1 MFPATTFPP
10 SPAFTDFDL
19 LLLPP
24 YLPPMQ
30 SLAAAAIVFTGGF
43 IIMVLEIVGTRFL
56 AKYFGTSYYV
66 WVNQI
71 GLVMVALAFGYYWGG
86 ILADK
91 WRRLGKLAWLLVPA
105 GIFTFYIPQ
114 FADRLINLVSTP
126 VDQPLTPFRQ
136 VLDPVLG
143 SSVVFLLPCII
154 LAMLSPY
161 VTQICARNL
170 AQVGRASGLI
180 FAASTV
186 GSIVGVFVSG
196 YFLLQTAT
204 LTIIFYVTGSAILLL
219 AAACVALNS
228 WLRPPEHST
237 TPSFPYPYAD

>member
-1 MFPATTFPP
+1 
-10 SPAFTDFDL
+10 
-19 LLLPP
+19 
-24 YLPPMQ
+24 MQ
-30 SLAAAAIVFTGGF
+30 SLAAAAIVFVGGF
-43 IIMVLEIVGTRFL
+43 AIMVLEIVGTRFL

-71 GLVMVALAFGYYWGG
+71 GLVMVALALGYYWGG
-86 ILADK
+86 ILADR
-91 WRRLGKLAWLLVPA
+91 WRKLGKLAWLLAPA
-105 GIFTFYIPQ
+105 GIFTFYIPH

-126 VDQPLTPFRQ
+126 LNQPLTPFRQ

-143 SSVVFLLPCII
+143 SAVVFLLPCIM

-170 AQVGRASGLI
+170 SQVGRASGLI

-186 GSIVGVFVSG
+186 GSIAGVFISG

-204 LTIIFYVTGSAILLL
+204 LTTIFYVTGGAIMLL
-219 AAACVALNS
+219 AAACVALNG
-228 WLRPPEHST
+228 WLQPPEVPA
-237 TPSFPYPYAD
+237 TPLPPHLHD

>member
-1 MFPATTFPP
+1 
-10 SPAFTDFDL
+10 
-19 LLLPP
+19 
-24 YLPPMQ
+24 MQ
-30 SLAAAAIVFTGGF
+30 SLAAAVIVFIGGF

-71 GLVMVALAFGYYWGG
+71 GLVMVALAVGYYFGG
-86 ILADK
+86 MLADRL
-91 WRRLGKLAWLLVPA
+91 RRLGWLAVLLVPA
-105 GIFTFYIPQ
+105 GIFTFYIPN
-114 FADRLINLVSTP
+114 FADRLIMMVSTP
-126 VDQPLTPFRQ
+126 LDQPLTPVRQ
-136 VLDPVLG
+136 VLDPVMG
-143 SSVVFLLPCII
+143 SAVVFLLPCVV

-186 GSIVGVFVSG
+186 GSIAGVFISG
-196 YFLLQTAT
+196 YYLLQTTT
-204 LTIIFYVTGSAILLL
+204 LTVIFYVTGCAILVL

-228 WLRPPEHST
+228 WLRPPDLPAAPVPPKPH
-237 TPSFPYPYAD
+237 D